1 MVSVVSRIQSGNI
14 EPMYNINIVGDY
26 RVKVRFWG
34 ITFWSRKGH
43 FEKAESFSAGGSRAI
58 DLPGPL
64 ALTIEPYDTNITL
77 TLVAEGFPYALWAY
91 SGSIPTEPI
100 KVRTSWKGGEVT
112 AYVSI
117 TTA

>member
-1 MVSVVSRIQSGNI
+1 
-14 EPMYNINIVGDY
+14 MYNINIVGDY

-43 FEKAESFSAGGSRAI
+43 FEKKESFNAGGSRVI

-64 ALTIEPYDTNITL
+64 MLTVDPYGDQIALTLFADGIP
-77 TLVAEGFPYALWAY
+77 FPLWSY
-91 SGSIPTEPI
+91 TGTIPTEPI

-112 AYVSI
+112 AYVGI
-117 TTA
+117 TTG